1 MSPKVPIRNR
11 LNVVLQMVTV
21 LITAILLGQLWLF
34 TITLDAMEN
43 TAVST
48 TVALAATTC
57 SMVACGAVWT
67 LIRFFLRTERSEAGE
82 RA

>member
-1 MSPKVPIRNR
+1 
-11 LNVVLQMVTV
+11 MVTV

-43 TAVST
+43 HTVSNGVAVAA
-48 TVALAATTC
+48 ALC
-57 SMVACGAVWT
+57 SLLACGAVWT